1 MEKINGKLY
10 RHFKGGLYQA
20 ICTAKDSE
28 TGEELVIYQALY
40 GSFETYA
47 RPLKNFFEQ
56 LDRSKYPDSPQLY
69 RFMEVEKDT
78 LRERPDKESGTGIS
92 RDTGETKEITGKQD
106 DTPLIIRFLDAST
119 SEEKLSL
126 IKQNYDGLDER
137 TINNIE
143 ASLDIVSESSD
154 PDARISYICDV
165 LRTKARYESNR
176 LR

>member
-1 MEKINGKLY
+1 MENINGKLY

-20 ICTAKDSE
+20 VCTAKDSE

-56 LDRSKYPDSPQLY
+56 LDRNKYPDSPQLY
-69 RFMEVEKDT
+69 RFMEVDKDT
-78 LRERPDKESGTGIS
+78 LREMEEDSGKDIKTEAEGTGEL
-92 RDTGETKEITGKQD
+92 TGEKKGM
-106 DTPLIIRFLDAST
+106 PLILRFLDAET

-126 IKQNYDGLDER
+126 IKQSYNELDER

-143 ASLDIVSESSD
+143 ASLDIVSDSSD
-154 PDARISYICDV
+154 PDVRISYICDV
-165 LRTKARYESNR
+165 LKTKAKYESNR